1 MTADTLNFVFEPFRQ
16 GADPLTRKVGGAGLG
31 LHLVER
37 YVELLGGTIDATS
50 EPGQGSLFTVRLP
63 LRLRTLAGTKP

>member
-1 MTADTLNFVFEPFRQ
+1 VFEPFRQ

-37 YVELLGGTIDATS
+37 YAELLGGTIDATS
-50 EPGQGSLFTVRLP
+50 KPGEGSVFTVHLP
-63 LRLRTLAGTKP
+63 RRLRTLAGSHP